1 MAENCCIEHAIGE
14 TRAVI
19 LRKNKPVEFLLRRW
33 SDQAIPNS
41 GDIYSGRI
49 KTIDNNLMM
58 AFVDLGEGKK
68 TSTSS
73 EKHNLAVLRFS
84 MMPHAK
90 KLVEGQMVRIKIL
103 RAAEADKGPLA
114 EFIEESDAEKPSLEK
129 KLSMEENV
137 RMLYPDMHI
146 DEGLVDGIE
155 WAAQT
160 EVSVTGGGYI
170 YIEHTRAATM
180 IDVDTAGGQKQKI
193 SIESAKEIAHQIR
206 LRGIGGLVL
215 IDFPNFRRKKE
226 RADVWQTLKDSF
238 ANDPAGLIKLALFS
252 RFDTVELTRR
262 RTGPTISQTIYNSHG
277 ELSAETEAL
286 LGLRRLQKEARI
298 DGGAKWT
305 LCLPKAA
312 HDWLA
317 ADIIDW
323 RGPLTAKIGARFTL
337 ECGEK
342 TDVYKA

>member
-1 MAENCCIEHAIGE
+1 MAETCRIEHAVGE

-49 KTIDNNLMM
+49 KSIDNNLMM
-58 AFVDLGEGKK
+58 VFVDLGEGKK
-68 TSTSS
+68 ASS
-73 EKHNLAVLRFS
+73 HTYNHAVLRFS

-90 KLVEGQMVRIKIL
+90 KLVEGQMVRVKIL
-103 RAAEADKGPLA
+103 RAAEAGKGPLA
-114 EFIEESDAEKPSLEK
+114 SFFEENDAVKTHLEK
-129 KLSMEENV
+129 KVSMTDSVRALHPTIQIEEGV
-137 RMLYPDMHI
+137 V
-146 DEGLVDGIE
+146 EGIE

-160 EVSVTGGGYI
+160 EVPVIGGGYI
-170 YIEHTRAATM
+170 YVEHTRAGTM
-180 IDVDTAGGQKQKI
+180 IDVDTAGGQKQKT
-193 SIESAKEIAHQIR
+193 SIEAAKEIAHQIR

-215 IDFPNFRRKKE
+215 IDFPNFRRKKD

-238 ANDPAGLIKLALFS
+238 ANDPAGLVKLAPFS

-262 RTGPTISQTIYNSHG
+262 RTGPTISQIINSASG
-277 ELSAETEAL
+277 ELSAETVAL

-305 LCLPKAA
+305 LRLPQAA
-312 HDWLA
+312 YDWLA

-323 RGPLTAKIGARFTL
+323 RGPLTDKIGARFTL